1 MLHSGVTAKLKINQM
16 VILMLG
22 SVDHLQTVQH
32 GLQLAPSGDIV
43 RSQAVEQVEQVEE
56 VELEVVQGEEGTTF
70 SQVEIK

>member
-22 SVDHLQTVQH
+22 SVDHLQIVQH

-43 RSQAVEQVEQVEE
+43 RNQAVEQVEEA
-56 VELEVVQGEEGTTF
+56 ELEGVQGEEGITF
-70 SQVEIK
+70 SQVEIKC